1 MVLVRYDK
9 MPPNKTLQ
17 GHKLLVL
24 LGDVWKPSSEE
35 LQALRQKYPDLEI
48 QTGSKKDVTK
58 EEWKDVTLL
67 VTGYNREG
75 LPELEDVPKLQYIQL
90 SSAGANAVVDDPLYK
105 DTDVAFCTANGVHG

>member
-1 MVLVRYDK
+1 MVLVQYDK

-24 LGDVWKPSSEE
+24 LGDAWKPSSEE
-35 LQALRQKYPDLEI
+35 LEALKKKYPDLKV
-48 QTGSKKDVTK
+48 QTGSKKDITK
-58 EEWKDVTLL
+58 DDWKSVTLL

-75 LPELEDVPKLQYIQL
+75 LPELQDVPNLQYIQL
-90 SSAGANAVVDDPLYK
+90 SSAGANAVVTDPLYT